1 LTKWASRPNEGEGA
15 PQYPAGKC
23 KIMSRWE
30 RTLFTTPSVYYY
42 PHHTSCG
49 VDEMGKPAK
58 DLVERV
64 GGMGRPPGK
73 IKNDIFQ
80 KWSVLG
86 LRADFD
92 FENLILASGFR
103 NMWG

>member
-1 LTKWASRPNEGEGA
+1 
-15 PQYPAGKC
+15 
-23 KIMSRWE
+23 
-30 RTLFTTPSVYYY
+30 
-42 PHHTSCG
+42 
-49 VDEMGKPAK
+49 MGKLAK

-103 NMWG
+103 NMWGWVAGSKMAFFKSGPLWDSEQNSVLRI

>member
-1 LTKWASRPNEGEGA
+1 
-15 PQYPAGKC
+15 
-23 KIMSRWE
+23 
-30 RTLFTTPSVYYY
+30 
-42 PHHTSCG
+42 
-49 VDEMGKPAK
+49 MGKPAK

-86 LRADFD
+86 PRADFD
-92 FENLILASGFR
+92 FQNLILDPGFR

>member
-1 LTKWASRPNEGEGA
+1 
-15 PQYPAGKC
+15 
-23 KIMSRWE
+23 
-30 RTLFTTPSVYYY
+30 
-42 PHHTSCG
+42 
-49 VDEMGKPAK
+49 MGKPAK